1 MDIHDHVKEE
11 SDTDFRSRCDY
22 LLNFNFCLFVVV
34 ERENI
39 DQVEEEM
46 RKRERGERERN
57 VHHVK
62 IIKNEHTNHPKVNKA
77 MNRKHPQ

>member
-39 DQVEEEM
+39 DQVEEER
-46 RKRERGERERN
+46 RKRETGEREREMYITSKSSKMN
-57 VHHVK
+57 IP
-62 IIKNEHTNHPKVNKA
+62 IIQRSIK
-77 MNRKHPQ
+77 Q